1 MGLKVFPPFSEPYKR
16 KTTETAAVRV
26 DKWPHEEGLLDSI
39 LPQNKSYMWFARNV
53 STNCPKVVLE
63 VPECRGKRV
72 LANEPWNYGRWEWK
86 SHIRL

>member
-39 LPQNKSYMWFARNV
+39 LPQNKSYM
-53 STNCPKVVLE
+53 
-63 VPECRGKRV
+63 
-72 LANEPWNYGRWEWK
+72 
-86 SHIRL
+86 